1 MLDVAVAY
9 SRYQFLG
16 EEFLTWLWFVIE
28 KNQNLIKNF
37 DPEFVALEVG
47 NRVVFENRRKEAA
60 ERITI
65 KGDGASLEEG
75 ILALKKGALVTELNI
90 VYKSAELM
98 WQFTLKGESLNISTM
113 SIPDTGSPESE
124 EDIEGVVLEKIFL
137 YDKAL
142 QLLDKL
148 YTHFVGLRVSDNWHS
163 QESPLIRKWIQS
175 SWKIETQVDRF
186 DVDCYFFINNN
197 YSYIVDSLNLINNL
211 FCRVDNTAIV
221 F

>member
-28 KNQNLIKNF
+28 KNQNFIKSF
-37 DPEFVALEVG
+37 DPDFVALEVG
-47 NRVVFENRRKEAA
+47 NRVVLENRKKDAA

-75 ILALKKGALVTELNI
+75 ILALKKGSLITELNI
-90 VYKSAELM
+90 VYKSAELR
-98 WQFTLKGESLNISTM
+98 WQFTLKGESLNISTL
-113 SIPDTGSPESE
+113 SIPSTGSAESE

-142 QLLDKL
+142 QLIEKL
-148 YTHFVGLRVSDNWHS
+148 YAHFTKLRVSDTWHS
-163 QESPLIRKWIQS
+163 SESPLIRKWIQS
-175 SWKIETQVDRF
+175 S
-186 DVDCYFFINNN
+186 
-197 YSYIVDSLNLINNL
+197 
-211 FCRVDNTAIV
+211 
-221 F
+221 

>member
-1 MLDVAVAY
+1 MKLNFHSGIQKFENLNMLDVAVAY
-9 SRYQFLG
+9 SRYQFIG

-37 DPEFVALEVG
+37 DPDFVALEVG
-47 NRVVFENRRKEAA
+47 NRVVFENRRKESA

-98 WQFTLKGESLNISTM
+98 WQFTLKGESLNISTL
-113 SIPDTGSPESE
+113 SVPQTGSAESN

-137 YDKAL
+137 YDKAVK
-142 QLLDKL
+142 LLEKIFA
-148 YTHFVGLRVSDNWHS
+148 HFAKLRVSDTWLS
-163 QESPLIRKWIQS
+163 KEMSLIRTWIQS
-175 SWKIETQVDRF
+175 SEI
-186 DVDCYFFINNN
+186 
-197 YSYIVDSLNLINNL
+197 
-211 FCRVDNTAIV
+211 
-221 F
+221 